1 MCFSKHDSSILFD
14 NLERPLV
21 FDNVDQ
27 TLWNDKCDY
36 QEIHEIH
43 NLNPKNKNLLVLQL
57 NIRSLLGKQN
67 ELNDILNK
75 LCINKSLPKVLLLS
89 ETHLDDSKLRH
100 LNILNYLTLSS
111 NRPMKEGG
119 GVVICIHNSLKYK
132 LCKDLNKLYNKTFE
146 CTFIELTRKSEKPSI
161 TGFLY

>member
-14 NLERPLV
+14 NLGGPLD

-36 QEIHEIH
+36 QEVHEIC
-43 NLNPKNKNLLVLQL
+43 NFNPKNKNLIVLQL
-57 NIRSLLGKQN
+57 KIRSLLGKQN

-75 LCINKSLPKVLLLS
+75 LWINKSLPKVLLLS
-89 ETHLDDSKLRH
+89 ETHLNDSKLRH
-100 LNILNYLTLSS
+100 LNIPNYQTLST
-111 NRPMKEGG
+111 NRSKKEGG

-132 LCKDLNKLYNKTFE
+132 VCKDLNKLYNKTFE
-146 CTFIELTRKSEKPSI
+146 CVFIELIRKSDKS
-161 TGFLY
+161 